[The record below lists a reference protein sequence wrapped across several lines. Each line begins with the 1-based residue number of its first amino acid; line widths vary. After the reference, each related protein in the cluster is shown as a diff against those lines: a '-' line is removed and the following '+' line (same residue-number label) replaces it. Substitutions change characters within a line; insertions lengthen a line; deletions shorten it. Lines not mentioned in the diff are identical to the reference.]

1 MENKMIEIINIK
13 KSVNNYEIV
22 FDRVLE
28 MKRTG
33 YKKERIEKFINIQYE
48 RNRYIN
54 LDEKYLLLNIINN
67 M

>member
-1 MENKMIEIINIK
+1 MEVISIK
-13 KSVNNYEIV
+13 KSIDNYDIV

-54 LDEKYLLLNIINN
+54 LDEKHLLLNIINN

>member
-1 MENKMIEIINIK
+1 MEVISIK
-13 KSVNNYEIV
+13 KSIDNYDIV

-33 YKKERIEKFINIQYE
+33 YKKERIKKFINIQYE

-54 LDEKYLLLNIINN
+54 LDEKHLLLNIINN